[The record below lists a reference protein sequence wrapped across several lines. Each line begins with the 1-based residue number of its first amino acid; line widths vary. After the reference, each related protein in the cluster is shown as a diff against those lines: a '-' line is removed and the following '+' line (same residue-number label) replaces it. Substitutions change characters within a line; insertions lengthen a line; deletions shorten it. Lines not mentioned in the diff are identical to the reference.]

1 MARYFFHLRDHD
13 STLLDEE
20 GVELADLAVVR
31 QKALDAARD
40 TLSHDIRAGFIDL
53 RFRIDVAT
61 EDGAVVHSLAL
72 EDAFVVRG
80 RD

>member
-13 STLLDEE
+13 STLLDDE
-20 GVELADLAVVR
+20 GVELADLAAVQR
-31 QKALDAARD
+31 AALDAARD

-53 RFRIDVAT
+53 RFRIDVEG
-61 EDGAVVHSLAL
+61 EDGAVVHTLPF
-72 EDAFVVRG
+72 EKAFVVRG